1 MSWLKHHVSAA
12 LNVKIQPRTSIYDL
26 RTFFFQYELKYSC
39 YTEES
44 HCVLVP
50 LQPLISTC
58 FYDTALAAI
67 GRVNLA
73 SSEADALISKAHQRE
88 LLVPPGDVP
97 THQI

>member
-1 MSWLKHHVSAA
+1 MLHWRVTFRVGTTSAFDF
-12 LNVKIQPRTSIYDL
+12 YM
-26 RTFFFQYELKYSC
+26 
-39 YTEES
+39 
-44 HCVLVP
+44 
-50 LQPLISTC
+50 

-97 THQI
+97 TRQHWLTDSNIEELSL